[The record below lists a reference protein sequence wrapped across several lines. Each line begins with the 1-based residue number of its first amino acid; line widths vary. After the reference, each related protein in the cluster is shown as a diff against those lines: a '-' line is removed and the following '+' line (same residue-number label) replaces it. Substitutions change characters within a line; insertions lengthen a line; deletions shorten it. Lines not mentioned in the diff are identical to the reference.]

1 MILSIHDKGVN
12 GYVPLAPFFTFKGVL
27 FLCCVLKRNGG
38 IIYECKN

>member
-12 GYVPLAPFFTFKGVL
+12 GCIPLALFCAFIGVL

-38 IIYECKN
+38 IKYECKN